1 MTASQDAAGNGRSSH
16 GRALGPA
23 SGRVLQTLTP
33 AECYDLLSPG
43 GLGRVVFSTLD
54 GPVALPV
61 NFAMVGQTVVLRTG
75 VDTQLASHLDCKA
88 GFEVDRLDET
98 LSEGWS
104 VLVTGHAVRVKKE
117 EQVRHLEM
125 AAHLQPWAGGARDV
139 YVQIMPLHISG
150 RRIRH

>member
-1 MTASQDAAGNGRSSH
+1 MTASQDAAGNGRSSR

-61 NFAMVGQTVVLRTG
+61 NFAMVGRTVVLRTG

-88 GFEVDRLDET
+88 GFEADRLDET

>member
-1 MTASQDAAGNGRSSH
+1 VTASQDAAGNGRSSR

-61 NFAMVGQTVVLRTG
+61 NFAMVGRTVVLRTG

-88 GFEVDRLDET
+88 GFEADRLDET

-139 YVQIMPLHISG
+139 YVQIMPLRISG